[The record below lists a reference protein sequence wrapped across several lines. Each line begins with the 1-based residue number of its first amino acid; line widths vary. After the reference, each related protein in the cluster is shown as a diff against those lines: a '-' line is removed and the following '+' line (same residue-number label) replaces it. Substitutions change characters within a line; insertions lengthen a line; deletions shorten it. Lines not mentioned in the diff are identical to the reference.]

1 MVAFTAIV
9 RFLLATTETMAAPA
23 MLRVVITKMK
33 GRFFMG
39 TLLSSQSIFRLQLS
53 AVYQRCNSG
62 HRDDDFIE
70 FLRRHARG
78 WAVPPKADIELR
90 ELNVRQGPIA
100 DMGLIR
106 SAYRR
111 AATSLVHRLG
121 CLEIN
126 RQLERTR
133 CRSIGKFGGAWRHA
147 I

>member
-70 FLRRHARG
+70 FDTL
-78 WAVPPKADIELR
+78 AVELCPR
-90 ELNVRQGPIA
+90 K
-100 DMGLIR
+100 
-106 SAYRR
+106 
-111 AATSLVHRLG
+111 
-121 CLEIN
+121 
-126 RQLERTR
+126 RTL
-133 CRSIGKFGGAWRHA
+133 SYSS
-147 I
+147 